1 MPEQNETQA
10 EQNQNPAQDQG
21 QQAQEEKKP
30 TDWKAE
36 ARKWEAR
43 AKENSDAAAELQKL
57 KESQMSELEKAQA
70 KAQQFEAENN
80 MLKAQKALAEYIEGA
95 ASETGAPIQF
105 LKLLG
110 DESTVDQFCELW
122 KEYQKEQDQEQT
134 LQPIHSAPRAQQ
146 QRIISSQNK
155 GTAKRDLFAQFFGE

>member
-1 MPEQNETQA
+1 MAENENQA

-21 QQAQEEKKP
+21 QQQQEEKKQ

-57 KESQMSELEKAQA
+57 KESQMSELEKAQTR
-70 KAQQFEAENN
+70 AQQAEAENKL
-80 MLKAQKALAEYIEGA
+80 LKAQKELSDYIESA
-95 ASETGAPIQF
+95 ATDTGAPIQF

-110 DESTVDQFCELW
+110 DEDTVDQFCELW
-122 KEYQKEQDQEQT
+122 EEYKKDQEQE